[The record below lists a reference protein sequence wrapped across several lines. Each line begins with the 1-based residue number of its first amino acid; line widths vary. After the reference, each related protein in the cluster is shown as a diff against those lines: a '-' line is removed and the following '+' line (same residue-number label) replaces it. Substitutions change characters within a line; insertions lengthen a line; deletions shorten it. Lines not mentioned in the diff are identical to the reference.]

1 MNEKKVEFWDIY
13 TKDREKTGELH
24 QRGIEMKPG
33 EYHLAVHVCI
43 LNSKNQLLI
52 QQRQPFKKGWS
63 NMWDLSVGGSAV
75 AGDISAMAAEREI
88 FEELGLK
95 VDLSNTR
102 PFFTMNFS
110 DGFDDYY
117 IIRMDVEL
125 SELTLQEEE
134 VQKVRW
140 ADKEEVLKMQEQGI
154 MIPYWFLDRIFEM
167 RDGFDAHGNNRKEVQ
182 IVKATEKNLPSV
194 FSMIEIL
201 GCTLPELDTPEKLAA
216 CKEELVR
223 KIDQGTVICALKGN
237 IVVGI
242 LSYSLENSS
251 QTNLVVH
258 PAYRGKGIARKM
270 KEAIPLK

>member
-1 MNEKKVEFWDIY
+1 MNEKKVELWDVY
-13 TKDREKTGELH
+13 TKDREKTGRFH
-24 QRGIEMKPG
+24 QRGIEMEPG

-43 LNSKNQLLI
+43 LNSRNQLLI

-75 AGDISAMAAEREI
+75 AGDTSAMAAEREI

-242 LSYSLENSS
+242 LSYSLDNFS